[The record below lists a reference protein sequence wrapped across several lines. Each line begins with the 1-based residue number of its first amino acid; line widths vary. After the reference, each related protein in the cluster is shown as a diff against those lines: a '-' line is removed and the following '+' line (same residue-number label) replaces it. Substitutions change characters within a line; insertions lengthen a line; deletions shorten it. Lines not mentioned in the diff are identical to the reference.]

1 MHCYAAIIIIVRFIW
16 HCRKVSV
23 ANKECVIWKWSLV
36 CLDQKDEEIWKIQ
49 SECKSFIL
57 FIIIWMH
64 INLYNSH
71 TAFLLRTKRGR
82 LAAHAL
88 LWGGGHGFLIP
99 LLNKHIPRESSL
111 SNVDANAGGLKK
123 HLWNNIA
130 VRHLYRKTW
139 DQNLTFNVKFC

>member
-1 MHCYAAIIIIVRFIW
+1 M
-16 HCRKVSV
+16 
-23 ANKECVIWKWSLV
+23 

-123 HLWNNIA
+123 HL
-130 VRHLYRKTW
+130 
-139 DQNLTFNVKFC
+139 